1 MKIIVGVS
9 GASGIIYA
17 VRLLEALKRPG
28 VEVHLIFSEWAV
40 RNLELETDR
49 ELEAVRALASCCYGN
64 DDLAAPVSSGSFRA
78 EGMVVAPCSM
88 KTLSAIAHGYSDNL
102 ISRAADV
109 TLKEKR
115 KLILVP
121 RESPLS
127 VIHLKNMLAAAQAGA
142 VIMPPMP
149 AFYHRPETIEDVVD
163 HTVARILDHL
173 GLENDLSKRW
183 GQQPR

>member
-17 VRLLEALKRPG
+17 VRLLEVLKRLE

-40 RNLELETDR
+40 RNLALETDR
-49 ELEAVRALASCCYGN
+49 GLEEVRALAACFYGN

-78 EGMVVAPCSM
+78 EGMVVVPCSM
-88 KTLSAIAHGYSDNL
+88 KTLSAIAHGYSDKL
-102 ISRAADV
+102 ITRAADV

-115 KLILVP
+115 KLILMP
-121 RESPLS
+121 REAPLS
-127 VIHLKNMLAAAQAGA
+127 VIHLNNMLAAAQAGA

-149 AFYHRPETIEDVVD
+149 AFYQRPQTIDDIVN
-163 HTVARILDHL
+163 HTVARILDHF
-173 GLENDLSKRW
+173 GLENDLSLRW